1 MMALQ
6 KMSPALLSYWQFEK
20 DKLEAGPGLLALM
33 FLPEYGAHEYNDR
46 TAGAKTDTIHNPGEF
61 RFDVEPKRLVAD
73 PDVTEYL
80 IRYGRLRID
89 VNLPCVRC
97 ERTDG
102 LCTKNFC
109 APPRRKEQR

>member
-6 KMSPALLSYWQFEK
+6 EMSPALRAYWTKENLKREEPGAFE
-20 DKLEAGPGLLALM
+20 LM

-46 TAGAKTDTIHNPGEF
+46 TAGAKTDTIHNPGEI

-73 PDVTEYL
+73 PDVTQYL
-80 IRYGRLRID
+80 ITRGRLRID
-89 VNLPCVRC
+89 VHPRCVRC

-109 APPRRKEQR
+109 APRRRKEQK